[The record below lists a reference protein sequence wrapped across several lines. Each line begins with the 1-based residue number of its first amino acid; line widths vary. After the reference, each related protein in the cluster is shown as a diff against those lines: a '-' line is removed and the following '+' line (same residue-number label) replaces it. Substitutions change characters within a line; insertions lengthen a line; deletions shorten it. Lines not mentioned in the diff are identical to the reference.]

1 MEKFLL
7 IINAG
12 SSSIKFSIYKFT
24 KDSGLSQDLHGE
36 IDSIN
41 DAPNFIVKGAS
52 GEILVDTTLNGNEI
66 FDHKRCLTI
75 IYAWLRNYSGH
86 QDSLV
91 AVGHR
96 VVHGGINYTAP
107 VLVDDGVIADLE
119 WLIPLAPLHQP
130 HNLLA
135 IRAFKDIN
143 PHVPQIACFD
153 TAFHAT
159 QPQFAQQFALPRR
172 FFDQGVRRYGFHGI
186 SYEYITSI
194 LPTLDTNLPQA
205 RVIVAH
211 LGNGASLCA
220 INKAMSVATT
230 MGFSPLDGLVMGSR
244 CGQLDPG
251 VILHLLNHCHMDA
264 EAIELLLYHE
274 SGLLGVSGISSDMR
288 KLVNSRQPFAQEAV
302 TLFVYRIVREI
313 GSLTAALGGLDALI
327 FTGGIGEHSP
337 VIRSAVASQLGW
349 LGFELDNLANQN
361 SASLIATAHSKISAW
376 VVKTDEN
383 LMIARCCRQLLNL

>member
-75 IYAWLRNYSGH
+75 IYAWLRDYSGH

-119 WLIPLAPLHQP
+119 GLIPLAPLHQP

-153 TAFHAT
+153 TAFHAS
-159 QPQFAQQFALPRR
+159 QSQFAQQFALPRR

-264 EAIELLLYHE
+264 EAIEHLLYHE

-327 FTGGIGEHSP
+327 FTGGIGEHSS

-349 LGFELDNLANQN
+349 LGLELDNVANQN
-361 SASLIATAHSKISAW
+361 SASLITTAHSKISVW

-383 LMIARCCRQLLNL
+383 LMIARHCRQLLNL